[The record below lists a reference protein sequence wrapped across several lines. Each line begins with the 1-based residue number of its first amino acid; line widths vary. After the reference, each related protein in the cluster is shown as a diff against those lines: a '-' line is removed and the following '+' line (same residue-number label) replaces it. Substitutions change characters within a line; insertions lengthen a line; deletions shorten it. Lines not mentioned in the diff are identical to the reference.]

1 MSVFRDS
8 KVGTGTLCIHVQT
21 RVYEVCTKMERKK
34 KLKRN
39 APFSPGGFRSPA
51 GILIIRTN
59 GNLYTKERSYCS
71 NTYEYFGEYNVTE
84 YFSFFFFLLSLSL
97 LRREKRILLPSFP
110 LRSEATR

>member
-1 MSVFRDS
+1 
-8 KVGTGTLCIHVQT
+8 
-21 RVYEVCTKMERKK
+21 MERKK

-71 NTYEYFGEYNVTE
+71 NTYEYFGEYNVSDGIFLSFFSFSLFLFWE
-84 YFSFFFFLLSLSL
+84 ERREFYFS
-97 LRREKRILLPSFP
+97 LRFP

>member
-1 MSVFRDS
+1 MTTIDRTMSVFRDS

-71 NTYEYFGEYNVTE
+71 NTYEYFGEYNVSDGIFLSF
-84 YFSFFFFLLSLSL
+84 FSFSLFL
-97 LRREKRILLPSFP
+97 F
-110 LRSEATR
+110 